1 MHHFLRTNPHLF
13 VIVLLL
19 LPAPALAIPAITCH
33 CFTDRSYDA
42 ARPAAADPYFLAA
55 THNTFFALV
64 FNINKK
70 SIVIKKQQGTSSDD
84 LWVAHWVASR
94 SDVSADNLLQSKQK
108 TEAWQA
114 VLAPLRVSAQSL
126 GPRFSNALNAKA
138 STARL
143 AAAALD
149 EMVIRHQ
156 LLPEAEL
163 AALRQAGAS
172 GQEIILSAVIAAKSR
187 KPARQIHREAKTGS
201 KTWGALLQGAKI
213 DPQNMQQE
221 LSGILKPPKERQSF
235 RRTAAATV

>member
-1 MHHFLRTNPHLF
+1 MHHFLRSKLHL
-13 VIVLLL
+13 VLIVLLL

-33 CFTDRSYDA
+33 CFTDRSYDP

-70 SIVIKKQQGTSSDD
+70 NIVIKKQQGTSSDD

-94 SDVSADNLLQSKQK
+94 SGLSADSLLQNRSKN
-108 TEAWQA
+108 ESWQA
-114 VLAPLRVSAQSL
+114 VLAPLRVNPQSL
-126 GPRFSNALNAKA
+126 GSRFSNALTAKA

-143 AAAALD
+143 SEIALD
-149 EMVIRHQ
+149 EMAIRHQ

-172 GQEIILSAVIAAKSR
+172 GQEIVIAAFIAAKSGQ
-187 KPARQIHREAKTGS
+187 PARQIHREVKRGS

-221 LSGILKPPKERQSF
+221 LSAILKPPK
-235 RRTAAATV
+235 